1 MPVNDLFLAGNVMN
15 ATTGDLARLQQELAR
30 LQFEVDPRGGMG
42 DTMTLALGQLHRYA
56 TGIVHVVTG
65 RLKNSLFWE
74 IESPRQNDLVGHVAT
89 NVAYALEE
97 HNRPGTKPGHGGHDF
112 FARTV
117 REEGPHVNDL
127 FRARV
132 VGGRV

>member
-1 MPVNDLFLAGNVMN
+1 MPVNDLFLAGNVMD

-74 IESPRQNDLVGHVAT
+74 VESPRSNDLIGHVAT
-89 NVAYALEE
+89 NVAYAQAE
-97 HNRPGTKPGHGGHDF
+97 HGRPGTKPNHGGHDF

-117 REEGPHVNDL
+117 REEGPAVNDL
-127 FRARV
+127 FRTRV
-132 VGGRV
+132 VGRG

>member
-1 MPVNDLFLAGNVMN
+1 MPVNDLFLAGNVMD
-15 ATTGDLARLQQELAR
+15 ASTGDLARLQQELAR
-30 LQFEVDPRGGMG
+30 LQFEVDPRGGMA

-56 TGIVHVVTG
+56 TGIVHVDTG

-74 IESPRQNDLVGHVAT
+74 TESRGNDLMGHVAT
-89 NVAYALEE
+89 NVAYAVHE
-97 HNRPGTKPGHGGHDF
+97 HNRPGTKPGHGGHNF

-132 VGGRV
+132 TGGRV